1 MIKVGLVALASVA
14 VTRNAVAAAADKA
27 KEEIIGEVEAERKRW
42 LRWAEFSGEKYPTRD
57 ETAKVDFRLRGRQE
71 HMKELREGG
80 KIDMLI
86 IGGGAMGSGVAI
98 EAASRGIK
106 CAVIDANDFSAGS
119 SSRSTKLAQGGMG
132 TFEKML
138 KLEGNPFDHF
148 NTIKV
153 FMNERNYFLEA
164 APFMNHQYEIVI
176 PERSLLKTLFVFYP
190 GIALFHGFYL
200 AFLAW
205 TNFLTSIDGPSLLTR

>member
-1 MIKVGLVALASVA
+1 MALASVA
-14 VTRNAVAAAADKA
+14 VTRKVVAASADKGA
-27 KEEIIGEVEAERKRW
+27 KEDIIEEVEGERKRW
-42 LRWAEFSGEKYPTRD
+42 LRWAEFSGEKQPTRE

-80 KIDMLI
+80 RIDMLI
-86 IGGGAMGSGVAI
+86 IGGGAMGSGVAM

-106 CAVIDANDFSAGS
+106 CAVIDANDFAAGA
-119 SSRSTKLAQGGMG
+119 SSRSTKMAQGGMG

-153 FMNERNYFLEA
+153 FLNERNYFLEA
-164 APFMNHQYEIVI
+164 APFMNHQYEVVL
-176 PERSLLKTLFVFYP
+176 PERSLFKTLFYFYP
-190 GIALFHGFYL
+190 GIAIFHGFYL

-205 TNFLTSIDGPSLLTR
+205 TNFLSSVDGPRILTRG